1 MDETEKRPW
10 RWIHRALITLGALLV
25 VFATVSFIS
34 TRLYQGPQTLDAVMT
49 AMPDTPIFPFAE
61 LTTNNRAQQRA
72 MAIPLWLLKRQGAT
86 RAETAFLFVAADPAF
101 IREWYLRELT
111 NDGWTLITATPR
123 RILFVKERSAVQ
135 ITIGPQRDLLT
146 PYQLVYLN
154 GLTKRQLTDLRK

>member
-34 TRLYQGPQTLDAVMT
+34 TRLYQGPQTLD
-49 AMPDTPIFPFAE
+49 
-61 LTTNNRAQQRA
+61 RAQQRA